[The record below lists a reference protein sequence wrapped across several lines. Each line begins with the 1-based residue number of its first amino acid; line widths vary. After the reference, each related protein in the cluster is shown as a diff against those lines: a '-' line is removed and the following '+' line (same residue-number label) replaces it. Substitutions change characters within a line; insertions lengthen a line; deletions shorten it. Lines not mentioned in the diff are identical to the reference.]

1 MKMYQGKRTI
11 DGLVVTVDGQ
21 PLSEHYEV
29 RRFTKFGFEWT
40 YEGDSPH
47 QLALAILVD
56 YLGDNAR
63 AIRLSEPF
71 MKRIV
76 ANLDNDWQ
84 LTGAEIDA
92 AIRAMEG
99 H

>member
-1 MKMYQGKRTI
+1 MKVYQGKRTI

-40 YEGDSPH
+40 YEGDSPR
-47 QLALAILVD
+47 QLALAILID
-56 YLGDNAR
+56 YLGDNDR

-71 MKRIV
+71 MKQIV
-76 ANLDNDWQ
+76 GNLDNDWQ
-84 LTGAEIDA
+84 LDGDEVEA
-92 AIRAMEG
+92 AIRAIEG
-99 H
+99 R